1 LDGVDIDALYVRR
14 PTSEVGALKYI
25 APGKMRGREFGRE
38 GERAVGRFARVRERH
53 LHRCALE
60 EIESDEV
67 PGPRQPAPDERV
79 ARIELSRFDLVAD

>member
-38 GERAVGRFARVRERH
+38 GERIARV
-53 LHRCALE
+53 
-60 EIESDEV
+60 
-67 PGPRQPAPDERV
+67 
-79 ARIELSRFDLVAD
+79 ELSRLDLVAD